1 MVSHPAV
8 TDSWLH
14 ALGPQLS
21 EAYRGAGPCHDLSH
35 VVRVS
40 ALAERIATEE
50 GVDET
55 AAVLCAL
62 LHDIGHASAV
72 ASGADDHELRSAAMA
87 EGLITGRVSPE
98 AVAAIADAIA
108 GRRFAKL
115 HLPRTRLG
123 AVLDDADN
131 LDALGLTGV
140 ARAFLWL
147 GEDIHAPVLH
157 KVAQSGRQELVR
169 RDLEALRSHWIEKLQ
184 ALPAAMRTTTGRGL
198 ARDRAARMADF
209 ITAMEDELTELGG

>member
-1 MVSHPAV
+1 MIPPNL

-14 ALGPQLS
+14 VLGPQLS
-21 EAYRGAGPCHDLSH
+21 DGYRGAGPCHDLSH
-35 VVRVS
+35 VARVS
-40 ALAERIATEE
+40 VLAERIAAEE
-50 GVDET
+50 AVDET
-55 AAVLCAL
+55 TAVLCAL

-72 ASGADDHELRSAAMA
+72 ASGADDHELRSAGMA
-87 EGLITGRVSPE
+87 ERLITGRVSPE
-98 AVAAIADAIA
+98 AVEAIVDAIA
-108 GRRFAKL
+108 GRRFVKL

-157 KVAQSGRQELVR
+157 KVTQRGRRELVR
-169 RDLEALRSHWIEKLQ
+169 RDLEALRSHWTEKLQ
-184 ALPAAMRTTTGRGL
+184 VLPASMRTTTGRRL
-198 ARDRAARMADF
+198 AQDRAVRMAGF
-209 ITAMEDELTELGG
+209 ISAMEDELTELGG